1 MRQHHYRNR
10 AEAIRDLI
18 RARFLLYPVVR
29 SPPHWRV
36 VAFRPGIDQ
45 GDWDIGGQP
54 PAGHAD

>member
-1 MRQHHYRNR
+1 
-10 AEAIRDLI
+10 
-18 RARFLLYPVVR
+18 
-29 SPPHWRV
+29 